1 MIGRK
6 RGTNVLRPVS
16 SEHPDDETFTGLL
29 ILRPEGRLFFVNAQ
43 NVADHITSLVA
54 QYRPRVLVLN
64 FSRGPDVEY
73 SALQMIMEGEKRAK
87 EQNATVWLAGL
98 NPSVL
103 DVVRRAKLDA
113 RLGRERML
121 FNAEV
126 AIEQY

>member
-1 MIGRK
+1 M
-6 RGTNVLRPVS
+6 
-16 SEHPDDETFTGLL
+16 
-29 ILRPEGRLFFVNAQ
+29 NAQ

>member
-1 MIGRK
+1 MN
-6 RGTNVLRPVS
+6 T
-16 SEHPDDETFTGLL
+16 
-29 ILRPEGRLFFVNAQ
+29 Q

-54 QYRPRVLVLN
+54 QYRPRVLVLD
-64 FSRGPDVEY
+64 FSRVPDVEY

-103 DVVRRAKLDA
+103 DVVRRAKLDP

>member
-1 MIGRK
+1 M
-6 RGTNVLRPVS
+6 
-16 SEHPDDETFTGLL
+16 
-29 ILRPEGRLFFVNAQ
+29 NAQ

-64 FSRGPDVEY
+64 FSRVPDVEY